1 MLMTEFFDNLYNRY
15 KETIY
20 KYILVS
26 LGFNYDLADDCMQ
39 DIFVL
44 LLEKKEIVSSHPNPG
59 GFFIITARNYIKR
72 YKTDQYN
79 YAKKIIPL
87 EDKGLIYNSDFQNI
101 YESLPDTETLK
112 SKILQRLNQK
122 ELQLYELFY
131 EQQFSVADTAKRLN
145 ITDGNAK
152 VRLFRLRLK
161 VRELVQEIFK

>member
-1 MLMTEFFDNLYNRY
+1 
-15 KETIY
+15 
-20 KYILVS
+20 
-26 LGFNYDLADDCMQ
+26 MQ

-79 YAKKIIPL
+79 YAKKIMPL
-87 EDKGLIYNSDFQNI
+87 EDKGLIYDSDFQNI
-101 YESLPDTETLK
+101 YENLPDTETLK
-112 SKILQRLNQK
+112 LKILQRLNQK
-122 ELQLYELFY
+122 EIQLYELFY

-145 ITDGNAK
+145 ITEGNAK

-161 VRELVQEIFK
+161 VKELVQEIFK